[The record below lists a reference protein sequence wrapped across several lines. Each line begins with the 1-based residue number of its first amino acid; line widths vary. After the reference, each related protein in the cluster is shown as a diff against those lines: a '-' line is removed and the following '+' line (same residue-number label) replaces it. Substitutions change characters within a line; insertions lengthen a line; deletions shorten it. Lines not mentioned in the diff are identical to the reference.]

1 MFQKALQRQNRFN
14 TILLGNSF
22 ARRSVASVPGKNYFV
37 PEGGDSSSSV
47 QDMVQ
52 HLDKKRP
59 VHTLLYFTASWNP
72 VCAKIERDY
81 EALTT
86 QYPEFHHIRVDTDA
100 TPKLKFYFDARVE
113 PQFLW
118 LINGGEVHR
127 QIGYNFGSIG
137 QMCEKVQRLHATNEF
152 GYYGNSGDQWERF
165 YDAFDKWSRVGEY
178 DRDAWRAKYDSN
190 ADTHRGPGNE

>member
-1 MFQKALQRQNRFN
+1 
-14 TILLGNSF
+14 
-22 ARRSVASVPGKNYFV
+22 
-37 PEGGDSSSSV
+37 
-47 QDMVQ
+47 MVQ

-72 VCAKIERDY
+72 MCAKIERDY

-86 QYPEFHHIRVDTDA
+86 QHPEFHHIRVDTDA

-127 QIGYNFGSIG
+127 QIGYNFVSIG
-137 QMCEKVQRLHATNEF
+137 QMCEKVQRLHANNEF

-165 YDAFDKWSRVGEY
+165 YDAFDKWSRIGEY
-178 DRDAWRAKYDSN
+178 DRDAWRAKYESN